1 MWKSFTPKI
10 AYKTPEKSRY
20 CADKNQ
26 IRQYAQSLRVKFV
39 TVRQAQSD
47 LYRKSKS
54 FEKCESSFMN
64 LDSKVIIWYNYY
76 VIDPCAV
83 LYIISK
89 YGVFTAENE

>member
-10 AYKTPEKSRY
+10 AHKTPEKSRY
-20 CADKNQ
+20 CASKNQ
-26 IRQYAQSLRVKFV
+26 IQRYAQNLRMKYV
-39 TVRQAQSD
+39 TVRQA
-47 LYRKSKS
+47 KS
-54 FEKCESSFMN
+54 FEKSESSFMI

-76 VIDPCAV
+76 VIDPYAV